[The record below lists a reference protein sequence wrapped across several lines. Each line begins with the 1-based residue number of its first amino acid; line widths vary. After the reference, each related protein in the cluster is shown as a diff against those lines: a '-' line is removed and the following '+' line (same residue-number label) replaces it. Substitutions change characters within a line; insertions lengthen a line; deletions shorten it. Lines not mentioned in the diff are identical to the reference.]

1 MTLRLLI
8 LSDLHLEIASF
19 VPLKGLEFDVVI
31 LAGDIHNPG
40 SKVIQW
46 ARRSSVFGESV
57 PIILVPGN
65 HEYYGRVLDSELSLM
80 RRETVGT
87 NVHILSGDVVEI
99 AGVRFLGA
107 TLWTDFKLPFRRQH
121 SEALISDVSA
131 AMENANR
138 CMNDFRLIHMSTTTE
153 HSEDEPPSRAGAMR
167 IRTLTA
173 EDTLAMHEQ
182 QIGWLS
188 KALATP
194 FAGPTVVITHH
205 APARGS
211 IAPRYAGDALTPA
224 FVSELPDEFFQEPG
238 APELW
243 IHGHTHNSAD
253 YKRGSTRVVANP
265 RGYRTRDG
273 GFENPKFS
281 PGFIVSVDAASAS
294 KPSAASPEAD
304 K

>member
-46 ARRSSVFGESV
+46 ARRSSVFGEAV

-65 HEYYGRVLDSELSLM
+65 HEYYGRVLNSEIDLM
-80 RRETVGT
+80 RSEALGT
-87 NVHILSGDVVEI
+87 NVHILSEDVVEI

-107 TLWTDFKLPFRRQH
+107 TLWTDFRLPFRRPH
-121 SEALISDVSA
+121 SEALISDVNT

-138 CMNDFRLIHMSTTTE
+138 CMNDFRLIHVPLNTE
-153 HSEDEPPSRAGAMR
+153 RSDDVSPCRAGVMR
-167 IRTLTA
+167 TRTLTA
-173 EDTLAMHEQ
+173 EDTLAMHAQ
-182 QIGWLS
+182 QKGWLI
-188 KALATP
+188 KALVTP
-194 FAGPTVVITHH
+194 FKGPTVVITHH
-205 APARGS
+205 APAPGS

-224 FVSELPDEFFQEPG
+224 FVSELPDEYFNGPG

-253 YKRGSTRVVANP
+253 YKRGLTRVVANP

-281 PGFIVSVDAASAS
+281 PGFIVSVDVSAS
-294 KPSAASPEAD
+294 KPMAHS
-304 K
+304 

>member
-1 MTLRLLI
+1 
-8 LSDLHLEIASF
+8 
-19 VPLKGLEFDVVI
+19 
-31 LAGDIHNPG
+31 
-40 SKVIQW
+40 
-46 ARRSSVFGESV
+46 
-57 PIILVPGN
+57 
-65 HEYYGRVLDSELSLM
+65 M

>member
-1 MTLRLLI
+1 MMLRLLI

-46 ARRSSVFGESV
+46 ARRASVFGESV

-65 HEYYGRVLDSELSLM
+65 HEFYGRRLDSELELM

-87 NVHILSGDVVEI
+87 NLHILNEDVIEI
-99 AGVRFLGA
+99 AGVRFLGT
-107 TLWTDFKLPFRRQH
+107 TLWTDFRLPFRRPH

-131 AMENANR
+131 AMEHANR
-138 CMNDFRLIHMSTTTE
+138 RMNDFRLIHIPITTE
-153 HSEDEPPSRAGAMR
+153 HSEGEPPYRAGAKQTR
-167 IRTLTA
+167 HLTA
-173 EDTLAMHEQ
+173 EDTLAMHKQ
-182 QIGWLS
+182 QKGWLNQ
-188 KALATP
+188 ALATP
-194 FAGPTVVITHH
+194 FDGQTVVITHH
-205 APARGS
+205 APAPGS

-224 FVSELPDEFFQEPG
+224 FVSELPDEFFNGPG
-238 APELW
+238 GPELW

-253 YKRGSTRVVANP
+253 YRRGSTRVVANP

-294 KPSAASPEAD
+294 KPSARSLGNEE
-304 K
+304 